1 MLIKMYN
8 NESIYT
14 KSQSWWTRQ
23 NRRSKTCNN
32 IRSFKTRN

>member
-1 MLIKMYN
+1 MYN

-23 NRRSKTCNN
+23 IRRNKKCNN
-32 IRSFKTRN
+32 IPIVQHEELRP